1 MTRQLNVDWLFD
13 DTFLI
18 ILDAV
23 MVLSL
28 WLLKITLIFQRYIL
42 KCYSYLCMEYQYL
55 TENTCHISGRNR
67 TLQQMEVEKSDYRK
81 N

>member
-23 MVLSL
+23 MVLS
-28 WLLKITLIFQRYIL
+28 F
-42 KCYSYLCMEYQYL
+42 
-55 TENTCHISGRNR
+55 ENTLSFRDI
-67 TLQQMEVEKSDYRK
+67 Y
-81 N
+81 